1 MIYSW
6 ILALGTSSEHVW
18 ISWHY
23 GLLLPSF
30 GSPSKPHSYNLVA
43 QGTFPNIAFFIPF
56 HLTMFALRFLVSNLF
71 PHDWVWPLANSIM
84 SLSSLDSSWLS
95 FPFHLCPGTGY
106 WLYFLYIFFFS
117 PLQVPTQHSPYLSKS
132 REICYSCR
140 KDNYGPCGTSKSAS
154 YTSIQNPV

>member
-1 MIYSW
+1 MTYSG
-6 ILALGTSSEHVW
+6 IPALGTSSEHVW
-18 ISWHY
+18 ICWQY

-43 QGTFPNIAFFIPF
+43 QGTFPTIAFFIPF

-71 PHDWVWPLANSIM
+71 PHAWVWPLANSIM

-95 FPFHLCPGTGY
+95 FPFQLCPGTSY
-106 WLYFLYIFFFS
+106 WLYFLYIFFS
-117 PLQVPTQHSPYLSKS
+117 VQCKPPPSLPHILAGA
-132 REICYSCR
+132 EICYSSCR
-140 KDNYGPCGTSKSAS
+140 KENYGPCGTSKSAS